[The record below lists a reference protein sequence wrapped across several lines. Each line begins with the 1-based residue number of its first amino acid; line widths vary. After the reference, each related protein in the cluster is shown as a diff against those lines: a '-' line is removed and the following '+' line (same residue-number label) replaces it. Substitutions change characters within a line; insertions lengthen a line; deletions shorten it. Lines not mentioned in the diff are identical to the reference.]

1 MTETASRGQLA
12 AAISNAIV
20 GIHSRHYGKGPTKAK
35 TYVMEDVVVTVMQDV
50 FTTVER
56 TLIAHDKGE
65 MVRDVRTAF
74 QYTLRHEFT
83 DAIRQL
89 TGRETEAFISQI
101 DWEADVAVEVFVF
114 KGEVTDVTQGNGAAS

>member
-1 MTETASRGQLA
+1 
-12 AAISNAIV
+12 
-20 GIHSRHYGKGPTKAK
+20 
-35 TYVMEDVVVTVMQDV
+35 
-50 FTTVER
+50 
-56 TLIAHDKGE
+56 

-89 TGRETEAFISQI
+89 TGRETQAFISQI

-114 KGEVTDVTQGNGAAS
+114 KGDVTDVTQENGAAS